1 MCDIYTFLP
10 HSQPR
15 RKQLVP
21 YNSNKSP
28 FGTPHTLSKDES
40 FVSYDDICTSFHP
53 NQKLTV
59 GKCCADVRVRGTPRV
74 GVVVKIAKRRSGHAI
89 TVRLD
94 AGPVVLLPSHS
105 VIPLPA
111 LNEFV
116 RHKRTGHYFKVQSC
130 WIFLGFLGLGC
141 SSPSLPLLL
150 TLTPPPAHT
159 HSPSS
164 PHSKVQLTALSI
176 ITLQVKAHATMVV
189 LLQVYQSTATAAT
202 VPAPNPTPQ
211 STAQATT
218 ATVPTPA
225 PNPTPQTT
233 APNPTAQTPA
243 PAATATVPT
252 PAPSPS
258 PQTPRPATTVV
269 ATTASPAGYSSM
281 EPRLVVMDKKTTE
294 RFVKYHLRTGI
305 PDMTDMPEVPH
316 DSMLYWKRKKTKD
329 RKRAHSI
336 LEGLCAK

>member
-1 MCDIYTFLP
+1 VCDIYTFLP

-15 RKQLVP
+15 QKKLVP

-59 GKCCADVRVRGTPRV
+59 GKCCADARDRGNPRV

-89 TVRLD
+89 TVRLN

-116 RHKRTGHYFKVQSC
+116 RHKRTRNYFKVQSC
-130 WIFLGFLGLGC
+130 WIFLGLGC

-150 TLTPPPAHT
+150 TLTPPPPHT

-164 PHSKVQLTALSI
+164 SHSLPLLLTL
-176 ITLQVKAHATMVV
+176 
-189 LLQVYQSTATAAT
+189 
-202 VPAPNPTPQ
+202 
-211 STAQATT
+211 
-218 ATVPTPA
+218 
-225 PNPTPQTT
+225 
-233 APNPTAQTPA
+233 
-243 PAATATVPT
+243 
-252 PAPSPS
+252 
-258 PQTPRPATTVV
+258 
-269 ATTASPAGYSSM
+269 
-281 EPRLVVMDKKTTE
+281 
-294 RFVKYHLRTGI
+294 
-305 PDMTDMPEVPH
+305 
-316 DSMLYWKRKKTKD
+316 
-329 RKRAHSI
+329 
-336 LEGLCAK
+336 